1 MTTRPDPTATAG
13 VAAGDLRPVVVAAE
27 RFAGAVE
34 ARAIALMLRLD
45 VTMAQLRALT
55 TIRRLGR
62 ANGRQLSAALGLTPG
77 AIVAICD
84 QLEERGY
91 VRRVAD
97 AEDRRITWL
106 VLSDRGTGAFKATPA
121 ASVAKSATKALL
133 ADFTDEE
140 REGFVKIA
148 NAFADALESAV
159 AVDGDR
165 TATGPDR

>member
-1 MTTRPDPTATAG
+1 MTTRPDPTPTAG
-13 VAAGDLRPVVVAAE
+13 ASAGDHRAVVVAAE

-62 ANGRQLSAALGLTPG
+62 VNGRQLSAALGLTPG

-84 QLEERGY
+84 HLEERGY

-106 VLSDRGTGAFKATPA
+106 VLSDRGTGALKATPA
-121 ASVAKSATKALL
+121 GSVAKSGMKALL
-133 ADFTDEE
+133 ADLTQEE

-148 NAFADALESAV
+148 SAFADALESAV
-159 AVDGDR
+159 AVDGDQ
-165 TATGPDR
+165 TAAGPGR